1 MAQIFVAFSEKL
13 NFNLIFDLAGNN
25 WGKCED
31 GTSGMGCG
39 PQETFRSC
47 ADIKIVF
54 HPLLMSMATKGG
66 WNGNSLPEE
75 QQEDTFYDISVL
87 ENELAPSPSSPSSD
101 NSGLG
106 GGISE
111 GSHSIQFDEINSNFK
126 TSPYTGMQYPGQTTA
141 RTPNQTKKHKQTNN
155 FLFDEI
161 KSDFKRSPH
170 VGIMQY
176 GQSAPKTQDQTNK
189 HKHSNNSFEIYWCD
203 NKIFFTKC

>member
-1 MAQIFVAFSEKL
+1 M
-13 NFNLIFDLAGNN
+13 IFDIAGNN

-87 ENELAPSPSSPSSD
+87 ENELASSPSSPLSE

-106 GGISE
+106 DGISD

-126 TSPYTGMQYPGQTTA
+126 TSSYMAGMQYAGQSA
-141 RTPNQTKKHKQTNN
+141 SRTPAQTKKYIQTNN

-161 KSDFKRSPH
+161 KSNFKRSPH
-170 VGIMQY
+170 EGVMQHS
-176 GQSAPKTQDQTNK
+176 QSAPQTPDQTNK
-189 HKHSNNSFEIYWCD
+189 HKQTNNSFEIYWCD
-203 NKIFFTKC
+203 NKIFFTKCS